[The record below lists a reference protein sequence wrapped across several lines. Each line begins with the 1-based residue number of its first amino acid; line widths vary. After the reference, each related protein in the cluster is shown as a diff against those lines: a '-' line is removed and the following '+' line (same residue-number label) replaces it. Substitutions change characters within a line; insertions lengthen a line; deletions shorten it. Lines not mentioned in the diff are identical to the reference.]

1 MNNKRLMLV
10 LMIVII
16 PIAMFIIPSI
26 TGGAI
31 ISGAVITD
39 GVTVSLDYTGTLANG
54 TVFDTSIGRVPLSF
68 TTGQDQM
75 IPGFEAAVIGM
86 SVGQEK
92 TFTLSPSEAYGEPL
106 SELVI
111 EYNRTE
117 LETSLGAEVTEGMTL
132 MTSTGAQATIVGV
145 SDVNVTVDFNHPLA
159 GKELTFTIKILSIT

>member
-10 LMIVII
+10 AMIIII
-16 PIAMFIIPSI
+16 PIAILIIPSI

-31 ISGAVITD
+31 IGAAVITNGD
-39 GVTVSLDYTGTLANG
+39 TVSLDYTGTLANG
-54 TVFDTSIGRVPLSF
+54 TVFDTSIGRTPLSF
-68 TTGQDQM
+68 TIGQSQM

-92 TFTLSPSEAYGEPL
+92 TFTLSSSEAYGEPL
-106 SELVI
+106 SELII

-117 LETSLGAEVTEGMTL
+117 LETSLGAEATEGMTL
-132 MTSTGAQATIVGV
+132 MTTSGAQATIVRVG
-145 SDVNVTVDFNHPLA
+145 DVNVTVDFNHPLV